1 MYIKINQLIA
11 KKNDNSVLL
20 KCLSIILFCTDV
32 IKTIHIYSVFLFDFY
47 GVFMK
52 SFGQKITAL
61 VSGVALSLTVT
72 ASFATIPTI
81 LKLDYAYYAPT
92 SLVVKEQKLLE
103 KALPKTEIKWVFS
116 QGSNRSLEYLNSGS
130 IDFASTAGLAAV
142 LSRANGSPIKTV
154 YIQSQP
160 EWTALVVAKNS
171 AIKSLKDLKGKKIAA
186 TKGTD
191 PFLFTLQALETVG
204 LSKRDVQLVHLQ
216 HPDGK
221 TALERGQVDAW
232 AGLDPLMASAQL
244 QSGAKLLYRNVSF
257 NSYSVLSV
265 KDQFAAQSPE
275 AIDAVIKAY
284 EQARKWAKA
293 NPDKVAELLA
303 REAKLP
309 LEVAKLQLSRTNLD
323 QNIPTTKHLN
333 ALKKAG
339 AILNEEELV
348 RKGTNV
354 NQVIDQL
361 FDSKYAQKVVGK

>member
-1 MYIKINQLIA
+1 MKNFKLLSTSLILGLIGTYTHA
-11 KKNDNSVLL
+11 AVPN
-20 KCLSIILFCTDV
+20 T
-32 IKTIHIYSVFLFDFY
+32 
-47 GVFMK
+47 
-52 SFGQKITAL
+52 
-61 VSGVALSLTVT
+61 
-72 ASFATIPTI
+72 

-130 IDFASTAGLAAV
+130 VDFASTAGLAAV

-171 AIKSLKDLKGKKIAA
+171 QIKSLKDLKGKKIAA

-191 PFLFTLQALETVG
+191 PFLFTLQALDTVG
-204 LSKRDVQLVHLQ
+204 LNKRDVQLVHLQ

-232 AGLDPLMASAQL
+232 AGLDPLMASAQV
-244 QSGAKLLYRNVSF
+244 QSGAKLLYRNIGF

-265 KDQFAAQSPE
+265 KESFTQQSPE
-275 AIDAVIKAY
+275 AIEAVIKAY

-293 NPDKVAELLA
+293 NPEKLAELLA
-303 REAKLP
+303 RESKLP
-309 LEVAKLQLSRTNLD
+309 LNVAKLQLSRTNFD
-323 QNIPTTKHLN
+323 QNIPSAKQIAELQ
-333 ALKKAG
+333 KSG
-339 AILNEEELV
+339 GILNEEDLV

-354 NQVIDQL
+354 NQIVTQL
-361 FDSKYAQKVVGK
+361 FKPQYAQKVVSK

>member
-1 MYIKINQLIA
+1 MKNFKLLSTSLILGLIGTYTHA
-11 KKNDNSVLL
+11 AVPN
-20 KCLSIILFCTDV
+20 T
-32 IKTIHIYSVFLFDFY
+32 
-47 GVFMK
+47 
-52 SFGQKITAL
+52 
-61 VSGVALSLTVT
+61 
-72 ASFATIPTI
+72 

-130 IDFASTAGLAAV
+130 VDFASTAGLAAV

-160 EWTALVVAKNS
+160 EWTSLVVAKNS
-171 AIKSLKDLKGKKIAA
+171 QIKSLKDLKGKKIAA

-191 PFLFTLQALETVG
+191 PFLFTLQALDTVG
-204 LSKRDVQLVHLQ
+204 LNKRDVQLVHLQ

-232 AGLDPLMASAQL
+232 AGLDPLMASAQV
-244 QSGAKLLYRNVSF
+244 QSGAKLLYRNIGF

-265 KDQFAAQSPE
+265 KESFTQQSPE
-275 AIDAVIKAY
+275 AIEAVIKAY

-293 NPDKVAELLA
+293 NPEKLAELLA
-303 REAKLP
+303 RESKLP
-309 LEVAKLQLSRTNLD
+309 LNVAKLQLSRTNFD
-323 QNIPTTKHLN
+323 QNIPSAKQIAELQ
-333 ALKKAG
+333 KSG
-339 AILNEEELV
+339 GILNEEDLV

-354 NQVIDQL
+354 NQIVTQL
-361 FDSKYAQKVVGK
+361 FKPQYAQKVVSK

>member
-1 MYIKINQLIA
+1 MKNFKLLSTSLILGLIGTYTHA
-11 KKNDNSVLL
+11 
-20 KCLSIILFCTDV
+20 
-32 IKTIHIYSVFLFDFY
+32 
-47 GVFMK
+47 
-52 SFGQKITAL
+52 A
-61 VSGVALSLTVT
+61 
-72 ASFATIPTI
+72 IPNT

-130 IDFASTAGLAAV
+130 VDFASTAGLAAV

-171 AIKSLKDLKGKKIAA
+171 QIKSLKDLKGKKIAA

-191 PFLFTLQALETVG
+191 PFLFTLQALDTVG
-204 LSKRDVQLVHLQ
+204 LNKRDVQLVHLQ

-232 AGLDPLMASAQL
+232 AGLDPLMASAQV
-244 QSGAKLLYRNVSF
+244 QSGAKLLYRNIGF

-265 KDQFAAQSPE
+265 KESFTQQSPE
-275 AIDAVIKAY
+275 AIEAVIKAY

-293 NPDKVAELLA
+293 NPEKLAELLA
-303 REAKLP
+303 RESKLP
-309 LEVAKLQLSRTNLD
+309 LNVAKLQLSRTNFD
-323 QNIPTTKHLN
+323 QNIPSAKQIT
-333 ALKKAG
+333 ALQKSG
-339 AILNEEELV
+339 GILNEEDLV

-354 NQVIDQL
+354 NQVVTQL
-361 FDSKYAQKVVGK
+361 FKPQYAQKVVSK

>member
-1 MYIKINQLIA
+1 MKNFKLLSTSLILGLIGTYTHA
-11 KKNDNSVLL
+11 AVPN
-20 KCLSIILFCTDV
+20 T
-32 IKTIHIYSVFLFDFY
+32 
-47 GVFMK
+47 
-52 SFGQKITAL
+52 
-61 VSGVALSLTVT
+61 
-72 ASFATIPTI
+72 

-130 IDFASTAGLAAV
+130 VDFASTAGLAAV

-171 AIKSLKDLKGKKIAA
+171 QIKSLKDLKGKKIAA

-191 PFLFTLQALETVG
+191 PFLFTLQALDTVG
-204 LSKRDVQLVHLQ
+204 LNKRDVQLVQLQ

-232 AGLDPLMASAQL
+232 AGLDPLMASAQV
-244 QSGAKLLYRNVSF
+244 QSGAKLLYRNIGF

-265 KDQFAAQSPE
+265 KESFTQQSPE
-275 AIDAVIKAY
+275 AIEAVIKAY

-293 NPDKVAELLA
+293 NPEKLAELLA
-303 REAKLP
+303 RESKLP
-309 LEVAKLQLSRTNLD
+309 LNVAKLQLSRTNFD
-323 QNIPTTKHLN
+323 QNIPSAKQIAELQ
-333 ALKKAG
+333 KSG
-339 AILNEEELV
+339 GILNEEDLV

-354 NQVIDQL
+354 NQIVTQL
-361 FDSKYAQKVVGK
+361 FKPQYAQKVVSK

>member
-1 MYIKINQLIA
+1 MKNFKLLSTSLILGLIGTYTHA
-11 KKNDNSVLL
+11 AVPN
-20 KCLSIILFCTDV
+20 T
-32 IKTIHIYSVFLFDFY
+32 
-47 GVFMK
+47 
-52 SFGQKITAL
+52 
-61 VSGVALSLTVT
+61 
-72 ASFATIPTI
+72 

-130 IDFASTAGLAAV
+130 VDFASTAGLAAV

-171 AIKSLKDLKGKKIAA
+171 QIKSLKDLKGKKIAA

-191 PFLFTLQALETVG
+191 PFLFTLQALDTVG
-204 LSKRDVQLVHLQ
+204 LNKRDVQLVHLQ

-232 AGLDPLMASAQL
+232 AGLDPLMASAQV
-244 QSGAKLLYRNVSF
+244 QSGAKLLYRNIGF

-265 KDQFAAQSPE
+265 KESFTQQSPE
-275 AIDAVIKAY
+275 AIEAVIKAY

-293 NPDKVAELLA
+293 NPEKLAELLA
-303 REAKLP
+303 RESKLP
-309 LEVAKLQLSRTNLD
+309 LNVAKLQLSRTNFD
-323 QNIPTTKHLN
+323 QNIPSAKQIA
-333 ALKKAG
+333 ALQKSG
-339 AILNEEELV
+339 SILNEEDLV

-354 NQVIDQL
+354 NQIVTQL
-361 FDSKYAQKVVGK
+361 FKPQYAQKVVSK

>member
-1 MYIKINQLIA
+1 MKNFKLLSTSLILGLIGTYTHA
-11 KKNDNSVLL
+11 
-20 KCLSIILFCTDV
+20 
-32 IKTIHIYSVFLFDFY
+32 
-47 GVFMK
+47 
-52 SFGQKITAL
+52 A
-61 VSGVALSLTVT
+61 
-72 ASFATIPTI
+72 IPNT

-130 IDFASTAGLAAV
+130 VDFASTAGLAAV
-142 LSRANGSPIKTV
+142 LSRVNGSPINTV

-171 AIKSLKDLKGKKIAA
+171 QIKNLKDLKGKEIAA

-191 PFLFTLQALETVG
+191 PFLFTLQALDTVG
-204 LSKRDVQLVHLQ
+204 LNKRDVQLVHLQ

-232 AGLDPLMASAQL
+232 AGLDPLMASAQV
-244 QSGAKLLYRNVSF
+244 QSGAKLLYRNIGF

-265 KDQFAAQSPE
+265 KESFTQQSPE
-275 AIDAVIKAY
+275 AIEAVIKAY

-293 NPDKVAELLA
+293 NPEKLAELLA
-303 REAKLP
+303 RESKLP
-309 LEVAKLQLSRTNLD
+309 LNVAKLQLSRTNFD
-323 QNIPTTKHLN
+323 QNIPSAKQIA
-333 ALKKAG
+333 ALQKSG
-339 AILNEEELV
+339 GILNEEDLV

-354 NQVIDQL
+354 NQVVTQL
-361 FDSKYAQKVVGK
+361 FKPQYAQKVVSK

>member
-1 MYIKINQLIA
+1 MH
-11 KKNDNSVLL
+11 S
-20 KCLSIILFCTDV
+20 
-32 IKTIHIYSVFLFDFY
+32 FDFKTKKLLTAITLA
-47 GVFMK
+47 FLTQQ
-52 SFGQKITAL
+52 SFSAL
-61 VSGVALSLTVT
+61 PDT
-72 ASFATIPTI
+72 

-116 QGSNRSLEYLNSGS
+116 QGSNRSLEYLNSDS
-130 IDFASTAGLAAV
+130 VDFSSTAGLAAA

-171 AIKSLKDLKGKKIAA
+171 TIKSIQDLKGKKIAA

-191 PFLFTLQALETVG
+191 PFLFTLQALETAG
-204 LSKRDVQLVHLQ
+204 LNKKDVQLVHLQ

-232 AGLDPLMASAQL
+232 AGLDPLMAAAQI
-244 QSGAKLLYRNVSF
+244 QSGARLLYRNVGF
-257 NSYSVLSV
+257 NSFSVLST
-265 KDQFAAQSPE
+265 KEKFAKQSPE
-275 AIDAVIKAY
+275 AIEAVIKAY

-293 NPDKVAELLA
+293 NPDQLAELLA

-309 LEVAKLQLSRTNLD
+309 IAVAKLQLSRTNFE
-323 QNIPTTKHLN
+323 QSIPTIKHIN
-333 ALKKAG
+333 ALKKSG
-339 AILNEEELV
+339 TILTEEDLV

-354 NQVIDQL
+354 NQVIEQL
-361 FDSKYAQKVVGK
+361 FDAKYAQKVVTK

>member
-1 MYIKINQLIA
+1 MKNFKLLSTSLILGLIGTYTHA
-11 KKNDNSVLL
+11 AVPN
-20 KCLSIILFCTDV
+20 T
-32 IKTIHIYSVFLFDFY
+32 
-47 GVFMK
+47 
-52 SFGQKITAL
+52 
-61 VSGVALSLTVT
+61 
-72 ASFATIPTI
+72 

-130 IDFASTAGLAAV
+130 VDFASTAGLAAV

-171 AIKSLKDLKGKKIAA
+171 QIKSLKDLKGKKIAA

-191 PFLFTLQALETVG
+191 PFLFTLQALDTVG
-204 LSKRDVQLVHLQ
+204 LNKRDVQLVHLQ

-232 AGLDPLMASAQL
+232 AGLDPLMASAQV
-244 QSGAKLLYRNVSF
+244 QSGAKLLYRNIGF

-265 KDQFAAQSPE
+265 KESFTQQSPE
-275 AIDAVIKAY
+275 AIEAVIKAY

-293 NPDKVAELLA
+293 NPEKLAELLA
-303 REAKLP
+303 RESKLP
-309 LEVAKLQLSRTNLD
+309 LNVAKLQLSRTNFD
-323 QNIPTTKHLN
+323 QNIPSAKQIAELQ
-333 ALKKAG
+333 KSG
-339 AILNEEELV
+339 GILNEEDLV

-354 NQVIDQL
+354 NQIVTQL
-361 FDSKYAQKVVGK
+361 FKPQYPQKVVSK